1 MQGRLRLLVVL
12 CASISLGACAS
23 SATVAPHDATPS
35 SSSTL
40 ALQPDAAHLGPFLV
54 AMNGRTGAL
63 EIWPLR
69 HGGGSHPKA
78 FSDPLGIGTVAGM
91 ATDGDVIAIATENP
105 SQLVLYDVE
114 NRSIRRI
121 ADPFGAPTDVA
132 IGKDGTIYVSDVPKT
147 GASVTVYKPPS
158 HRPVELTCGALT
170 SGSYVAVDREN
181 DIFIQGYGGRSSVA
195 VAEIPA
201 GSQNCTRLPVKE
213 DGGYAAGIVVD
224 PKTDDLVTL
233 DDPSLCAGGVEGR
246 MTVYPKPYDKA
257 TGRSRVLGFECASG
271 LRLSAD
277 SKYVLFSD
285 TNLQKQQIYQH
296 TFPDGGDAGIYHA
309 PSWAG
314 FTTIPS
320 SLPD

>member
-1 MQGRLRLLVVL
+1 MSGRIRLLL
-12 CASISLGACAS
+12 ALFASIAIGGCASVAA
-23 SATVAPHDATPS
+23 VAPHETMPS
-35 SSSTL
+35 SNSAL
-40 ALQPDAAHLGPFLV
+40 ALQPDARLGPFLV
-54 AMNGRTGAL
+54 AMNARSGAL

-78 FSDPLGIGTVAGM
+78 FSGPLGIGAVAAM
-91 ATDGDVIAIATENP
+91 ATDRDVIAIATQNP
-105 SQLVLYDVE
+105 SQLVLYDFE
-114 NRSIRRI
+114 NRSIRKI
-121 ADPFGAPTDVA
+121 ADPYGSPTDVA
-132 IGKDGTIYVSDVPKT
+132 IGGDGTIYVNDVPKT
-147 GASVTVYKPPS
+147 GSSVTVYRPPS
-158 HRPVELTCGALT
+158 HRPVQLTCGALST
-170 SGSYVAVDREN
+170 GTYVAVDDEN
-181 DIFIQGYGGRSSVA
+181 DVFIQGYGGRSSVA

-201 GSQNCTRLPVKE
+201 GSQNCTRLPLKE

-233 DDPSLCAGGVEGR
+233 DDPSLCAGGIEGR

-285 TNLQKQQIYQH
+285 TNLQNEQIYQR
-296 TFPDGGDAGIYHA
+296 TFPEGGDAGIYHA
-309 PSWAG
+309 PGWAG